1 MLPWILWEIDMLNRL
16 TTNIRIFFEGAYYS
30 YKALFRWL
38 RPATYLASEVFAPL
52 TMMIFFVYI
61 GAYASGSNSASFYV
75 IGNSLIFAASSG
87 IFGVT
92 MSVGGERWSGTLPYL
107 FGSPA
112 NRWAMFVGRAVMHIL
127 NGMLGVFIGLGWG
140 ILLFKLDLSHT
151 DPLALLLTILITT
164 FSTSGLGLLM
174 GCLSL
179 ITRNVMLVNNTVY
192 FLLLVFSGAN
202 IPVGDLPRWMQVI
215 SQGLPLT
222 RGVACARTI
231 IDGGSL
237 ADVLPLLQVEFLIG
251 VILTILGYF
260 LFKIFEIEAKRMGTL
275 DIF

>member
-1 MLPWILWEIDMLNRL
+1 MLNHL
-16 TTNIRIFFEGAYYS
+16 TANIRIFFEGAYYS
-30 YKALFRWL
+30 YRALFRWL
-38 RPATYLASEVFAPL
+38 RPATYLASKVFAPL

-61 GAYASGSNSASFYV
+61 GAYASGSNNASFYV

-127 NGMLGVFIGLGWG
+127 DGMLGVFIGLGWG
-140 ILLFKLDLSHT
+140 ILLFGLDFSHT
-151 DPLALLLTILITT
+151 DPMALLLAILITT

-192 FLLLVFSGAN
+192 FSLLVFSGAN
-202 IPVGDLPRWMQVI
+202 IPVAELPRWMQSI
-215 SQGLPLT
+215 SQMLPLT
-222 RGVACARTI
+222 RGVACTRTI
-231 IDGGSL
+231 INGGSL

-251 VILTILGYF
+251 VMLTILGYF
-260 LFKIFEIEAKRMGTL
+260 LFKVFEIQAKKKGTL

>member
-1 MLPWILWEIDMLNRL
+1 MMNRL
-16 TTNIRIFFEGAYYS
+16 LINTRVFFEGAYYS
-30 YKALFRWL
+30 YLALFRWL
-38 RPATYLASEVFAPL
+38 RPTTYLASKVLAPL

-92 MSVGGERWSGTLPYL
+92 MSIGGERWSGTLPYL

-127 NGMLGVFIGLGWG
+127 DGMLGVFIGLGWG

-192 FLLLVFSGAN
+192 FALLVFSGAN
-202 IPVGDLPRWMQVI
+202 IAISELPRWMRVI
-215 SQGLPLT
+215 SNVLPLT
-222 RGVACARTI
+222 RGVASTRAI
-231 IDGGSL
+231 INGGSL
-237 ADVLPLLQVEFLIG
+237 ADVLPMLEVEFLIG
-251 VILTILGYF
+251 VMLTAMGDF
-260 LFKIFEIEAKRMGTL
+260 LFKVFEIQAKKMGTL

>member
-1 MLPWILWEIDMLNRL
+1 MMERISRN
-16 TTNIRIFFEGAYYS
+16 TRIFFEGAFYS

-38 RPATYLASEVFAPL
+38 NPATYLASKVLAPL
-52 TMMIFFVYI
+52 TIMIFFVFI
-61 GAYASGSNSASFYV
+61 GAYASGSNNASFYV

-92 MSVGGERWSGTLPYL
+92 MSVGGERWTGTLPYL
-107 FGSPA
+107 FGCPA
-112 NRWAMFVGRAVMHIL
+112 NRGAMFIGRAFMHIL
-127 NGMLGVFIGLGWG
+127 DGMLGVFIGLGWG
-140 ILLFKLDLSHT
+140 ILLFKLDLSQAN
-151 DPLALLLTILITT
+151 PLALLLTILVTT

-192 FLLLVFSGAN
+192 FALLIFSGAN
-202 IPVGDLPRWMQVI
+202 IPVEELPAWMQVI
-215 SQGLPLT
+215 ANGLPLT

-231 IDGGSL
+231 IAGGSL
-237 ADVLPLLQVEFLIG
+237 TEIMPLLKEELLIG
-251 VILTILGYF
+251 IILTILGYF
-260 LFKIFEIEAKRMGTL
+260 LFKVFEIQAKKLGTL